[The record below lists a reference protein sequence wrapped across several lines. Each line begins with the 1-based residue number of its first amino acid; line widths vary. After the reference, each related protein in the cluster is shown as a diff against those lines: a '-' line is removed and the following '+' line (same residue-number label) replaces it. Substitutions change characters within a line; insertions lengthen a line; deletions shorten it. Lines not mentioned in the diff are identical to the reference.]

1 MIFQRATR
9 REFTQAAAG
18 IFVALFAILV
28 STLLIRLLGDAA
40 RGSILPEAV
49 AALLGFSAL
58 NYIPPLLSISAFIA
72 ILLTLSRCYR
82 DSEMVVWFASGISLS
97 AWVRPVMVFMFPLII
112 VIGALSL
119 FVSPWALSKSAEYR
133 DQLETRKD
141 TGQMRPGIFQESSSG
156 DRVVFV
162 EAVSKDDTQVKNVFV
177 SSAKDGQF
185 DVTMAA
191 SGYQE
196 FAANGDRFVV
206 LENGSRYEIASDSP
220 EFRILEYK
228 RYAVRLETKEARR
241 MEAVRPNQMPLP
253 DLIKSDQRELK
264 AELLWRISMPI
275 SAIVLALLAIPLSFV
290 NPRAGRS
297 ANMLFA
303 LCACLLYNNMITISQ
318 SWVASGKFSFEAAL
332 LGVHL
337 IMLALLPL
345 LFFRRIAVFS
355 FSRFFR

>member
-9 REFTQAAAG
+9 REFTQATAG

-28 STLLIRLLGDAA
+28 STLMIRLLGDAA

-72 ILLTLSRCYR
+72 ILLSLSRSYR
-82 DSEMVVWFASGISLS
+82 DSEMVVWFASGISLG
-97 AWVRPVMVFMFPLII
+97 AWVRPVLVFMAPLII

-133 DQLETRKD
+133 GLLETRKD
-141 TGQMRPGIFQESSSG
+141 AGQVRPGTFQESSSG

-162 EAVSKDDTQVKNVFV
+162 EAISEDDMRVKNVFV
-177 SSAKDGQF
+177 SASKNGRV

-191 SGYQE
+191 TGYQE
-196 FAANGDRFVV
+196 FAENGDRFVV
-206 LENGSRYEIASDSP
+206 LENGSRYELMADSP
-220 EFRILEYK
+220 EFRVLEYG
-228 RYAVRLETKEARR
+228 RYAIRLETKEARR
-241 MEAVRPNQMPLP
+241 MEEIKPNQMLLQ
-253 DLIKSDQRELK
+253 DLIKGEHRSLK
-264 AELLWRISMPI
+264 AELLWRISMPV
-275 SAIVLALLAIPLSFV
+275 SAIILALLAIPLSFV

-297 ANMLFA
+297 ANLLFA
-303 LCACLLYNNMITISQ
+303 LCVCLLYNNLITIGQ
-318 SWVASGKFSFEAAL
+318 SWIAGGKISFL
-332 LGVHL
+332 TGLFGVHL
-337 IMLALLPL
+337 TMLALLPL

-355 FSRFFR
+355 FSRFFQ